1 MQSPIASPIKQHVK
15 QNLVDSVLSDVIV
28 NVNKTSVHET
38 TVVTNLIEYLKDLNK
53 NRQYPLMHETM
64 NKIFK
69 DKMTDP
75 SFLSWLASKLN
86 IRTSRFFIYV
96 ANWRD
101 RNFKETR
108 GTVNSINDELK
119 QEIFDTWVG
128 NSINSTDEHNGRNLV
143 SISKSKYNDLF
154 HNIENKTVSVN
165 VAVNKRGRTLYQA
178 NKMVL
183 TCTVRDIEKNCLIR
197 DIQFLL
203 VKLLA

>member
-1 MQSPIASPIKQHVK
+1 M
-15 QNLVDSVLSDVIV
+15 
-28 NVNKTSVHET
+28 NVNTTSVHET

-86 IRTSRFFIYV
+86 IRTSRFLIYV

-108 GTVNSINDELK
+108 GTANSIDDELK
-119 QEIFDTWVG
+119 QEIFDTWVE
-128 NSINSTDEHNGRNLV
+128 NSINSTDGRNGRNLV
-143 SISKSKYNDLF
+143 SISKSKYNELF
-154 HNIENKTVSVN
+154 NNIENKTVSVN
-165 VAVNKRGRTLYQA
+165 AVMKRRERALYQA
-178 NKMVL
+178 NRMVL
-183 TCTVRDIEKNCLIR
+183 TCTVRDI
-197 DIQFLL
+197 Q
-203 VKLLA
+203 

>member
-1 MQSPIASPIKQHVK
+1 
-15 QNLVDSVLSDVIV
+15 
-28 NVNKTSVHET
+28 
-38 TVVTNLIEYLKDLNK
+38 
-53 NRQYPLMHETM
+53 MHETM

-69 DKMTDP
+69 DKMNDP

-119 QEIFDTWVG
+119 QEVFDTWVG
-128 NSINSTDEHNGRNLV
+128 NSINSTDGHNGRNLV